1 MLRNSEIKVVMVE
14 KISTDEESLPV
25 GHGSLTTTFC
35 LIAGGHA
42 ATEHPLSTLDDTGEE
57 ASMDGITR
65 HAS

>member
-1 MLRNSEIKVVMVE
+1 ME
-14 KISTDEESLPV
+14 KIPTDEEILPV
-25 GHGSLTTTFC
+25 GHGSLTTRPSTFC